1 MTFASRLVLSSAR
14 AHSGC
19 GRNDE
24 EASMAITASDA
35 LIGLTMA
42 GAVVYALH
50 LYLHR

>member
-1 MTFASRLVLSSAR
+1 MTFASRLVLSSVR
-14 AHSGC
+14 AHNGC

-24 EASMAITASDA
+24 EEPMAITASDA

-42 GAVVYALH
+42 CAVVYALH